1 MLDRYGKIIAMK
13 TPVELRV
20 ATPADAAAIAAIYA
34 PVIRETVISF
44 ETAEVPADAMRQR
57 IETTLTRYPWL
68 VAEPAGTVVGYA
80 YATQHR
86 ARAAYDWSVDVSVYV
101 AEQARHRRLGR
112 ALYVA
117 LLDLLTA
124 QGYANA
130 FAGITLPNDASV
142 GLHEAIG
149 FTPVGVYRAV
159 GWKLGAW
166 RDVGWWQRV
175 LSTVATPLPP
185 VPLPQLD
192 ERIVSSALAAGVATL
207 NH

>member
-1 MLDRYGKIIAMK
+1 VLYRYGKIIAMN
-13 TPVELRV
+13 TLAELRV
-20 ATPADAAAIAAIYA
+20 ATPADAAAIATIYA

-57 IETTLTRYPWL
+57 IETTLVRYPWL
-68 VAEPAGTVVGYA
+68 VAEAAGTVVGYA

-86 ARAAYDWSVDVSVYV
+86 ARAAYDWSVDVSVYL
-101 AEQARHRRLGR
+101 AERARHRGLGR

-149 FTPVGVYRAV
+149 FTPVGVYRSV

-175 LSTVATPLPP
+175 LSSVATPPPP

-192 ERIVSSALAAGVATL
+192 ERVVSSALAAGVATL
-207 NH
+207 NR